1 MAPLKTD
8 LAGARVSTETSQAND
23 EEGGL
28 SIRYVE
34 QYNAS
39 TDQSIQRFDVLY
51 GWAVVR
57 PELGC
62 LIKG

>member
-1 MAPLKTD
+1 MAPLDTD
-8 LAGARVSTETSQAND
+8 LPGAEVSKVRADS
-23 EEGGL
+23 EEDGL
-28 SIRYVE
+28 SIRYVQ
-34 QYNAS
+34 QYNAQ
-39 TDQSIQRFDVLY
+39 TDQKIQRFDVLY